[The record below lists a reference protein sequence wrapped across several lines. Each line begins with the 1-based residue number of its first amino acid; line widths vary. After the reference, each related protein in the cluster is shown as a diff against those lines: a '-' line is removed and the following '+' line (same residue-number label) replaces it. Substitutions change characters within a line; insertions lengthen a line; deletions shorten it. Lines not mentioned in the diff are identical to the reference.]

1 MGKNAIGFETV
12 QEIGLGMPEVEE
24 GTAYGSPALRVR
36 GKMMAVVPVNP
47 SAEPGSL
54 AVCVDREQRAAL
66 LAEAPEIYYV
76 TPHYEGYDWVL
87 VRLGRI
93 DRGML
98 RDLLGMAHKFVTRK
112 AKMRSTV
119 RKRAKTKT
127 KK

>member
-1 MGKNAIGFETV
+1 
-12 QEIGLGMPEVEE
+12 
-24 GTAYGSPALRVR
+24 
-36 GKMMAVVPVNP
+36 MAVVPVNP

-98 RDLLGMAHKFVTRK
+98 KDLLGMAYKFATRK
-112 AKMRSTV
+112 GTGQAAG
-119 RKRAKTKT
+119 RKRRKSSRR
-127 KK
+127 

>member
-1 MGKNAIGFETV
+1 MTKSAISFETV
-12 QEIGLGMPEVEE
+12 RGIGLTLPGVEE

-98 RDLLGMAHKFVTRK
+98 KDLLGMAHKFVTRK
-112 AKMRSTV
+112 GASRAAGAKRGKPRS
-119 RKRAKTKT
+119 RK
-127 KK
+127 